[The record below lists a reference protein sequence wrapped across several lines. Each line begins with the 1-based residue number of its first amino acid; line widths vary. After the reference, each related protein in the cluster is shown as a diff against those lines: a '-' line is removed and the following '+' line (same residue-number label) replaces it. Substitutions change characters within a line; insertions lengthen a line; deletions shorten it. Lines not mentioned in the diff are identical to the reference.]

1 MAITSK
7 DIRNISIL
15 GHGGS
20 GKTSLTEAILYY
32 TKNTDRLGK
41 TTDGNTVSDYD
52 PEEIKRKYSI
62 SASIAPVVVDNK
74 KINFIDTPGFLDF
87 VGEVKQAVSVTDNA
101 LIVIN
106 AKSGLEVGAELAWDN
121 ATEAKISKS
130 FFVNRLDEDNVN
142 FEQLLVSMRDT
153 FGTSVCPVYVPYIE
167 NHKTACYIDLIEK
180 KAYTYGKDGKAAETA
195 VPAGAA
201 SVIDEYQGMLF
212 EALAET
218 SEEMME
224 KYFGGEEF
232 THDEVVTALNN
243 GIVSGSLVPV
253 FSGAAS
259 TMAGVDY
266 LLKMIA
272 KSFPNPVDSG
282 SLKENDPA
290 SVFVFKTTA
299 DPFVGKMS
307 YFKVMSGTLKR
318 DDVLV
323 NASNEQSE
331 KFAHIYTIRGKKQT
345 EVDALVCGD
354 IGVTTKLVAT
364 NTNDSLSSDG
374 SVTYDK
380 IVFPVPYL
388 CKSVAPKAKGDEDK
402 ISSGIS
408 KLLEEDLT
416 IRYVNNAETKQ
427 MLLYGLGEMHLDII
441 TSKLKNRF
449 GTSVDLGAEK
459 IAYRETIKGS
469 VEQEGKHKKQSGGHG
484 QYGHVKIK
492 FEPGDEPG
500 LTFTESVF
508 GGAVPK
514 VYFPAVEKGLLEA
527 MQKGVLAGYPV
538 VHLKANLYDGSYHDV
553 DSNELS
559 FKLAA
564 SIAYKE
570 GLKKANPVILE
581 PIGIL
586 KTLIPDAFMG
596 DIISDINKRRGK
608 VLGMNPAEGKKG
620 YSIVEAEVPK
630 AEMADYTIQL
640 RASTQGRGSFSY
652 EFDRYAE
659 APASVA
665 AKIIE
670 NAKAENEEA

>member
-20 GKTSLTEAILYY
+20 GKTSLTEAILFY
-32 TKNTDRLGK
+32 TKNADRLGK
-41 TTDGNTVSDYD
+41 TADGNTVSDYD

-62 SASIAPVVVDNK
+62 SASIAPVTVGGK

-87 VGEVKQAVSVTDNA
+87 VGEVKQSLSVTDNA
-101 LIVIN
+101 LIVMN

-121 ATEAKISKS
+121 ASEAGVSKA
-130 FFVNRLDEDNVN
+130 FFVNRLDEENIN
-142 FEQLLVSMRDT
+142 FEQLLNEMRDT
-153 FGTSVCPVYVPYIE
+153 FGTSVCPIFVPYIE
-167 NHKTACYIDLIEK
+167 NQKTVCYIDVIEK
-180 KAYTYGKDGKAAETA
+180 KAYTYDKNGKPSETA
-195 VPAGAA
+195 LPAGAE
-201 SVIDEYQGMLF
+201 SLLEEYQTMLF

-218 SEEMME
+218 SEEIME

-232 THDEVVTALNN
+232 TEEEVIEALNN
-243 GIVSGSLVPV
+243 GLSTASIAPV
-253 FSGAAS
+253 FAGSAA
-259 TMAGVDY
+259 TMAGVDF
-266 LLKMIA
+266 LLNMIA
-272 KSFPNPVDSG
+272 KAFPNPVDTK
-282 SLKENDPA
+282 SLKADDAA
-290 SVFVFKTTA
+290 SVFVFKTIA

-318 DDVLV
+318 DDQLI
-323 NASNEQSE
+323 NATNEQAE

-345 EVDALVCGD
+345 EVEELVCGD
-354 IGVTTKLVAT
+354 IGVTAKLVST
-364 NTNDSLSSDG
+364 NTNDSLSADG

-380 IVFPVPYL
+380 IPFPVPYL
-388 CKSVAPKAKGDEDK
+388 CMSVVPKAKGDEDK
-402 ISSGIS
+402 ISSGIT

-427 MLLYGLGEMHLDII
+427 MLIYGLGEMHIDVI

-459 IAYRETIKGS
+459 IAYRETIKGT
-469 VEQEGKHKKQSGGHG
+469 VQQEGKHKKQSGGHG
-484 QYGHVKIK
+484 QYGHVKIE
-492 FEPGDEPG
+492 FSPGEEIG

-514 VYFPAVEKGLLEA
+514 AYFPAVEKGLQEA

-538 VHLKANLYDGSYHDV
+538 VNLKANLYDGSYHDV

-570 GLKKANPVILE
+570 GLKKANPIILE
-581 PIGIL
+581 PIGML
-586 KTLIPDAFMG
+586 KTIIPDALMG
-596 DIISDINKRRGK
+596 DIIGDINKRRGK
-608 VLGMNPAEGKKG
+608 VLGMNPAEHKKG
-620 YSIVEAEVPK
+620 YSIIEAEVPK
-630 AEMADYTIQL
+630 AEMGTYTIQL
-640 RASTQGRGSFSY
+640 RAVSQGRGTFSY

-659 APASVA
+659 APANVA

-670 NAKAENEEA
+670 NAKLEEEA